1 MCKCSA
7 TTHMWILLAWFSLG
21 GGGGRKRGYK
31 PLKLGFGMIAS
42 AEAKTTNTLNYYLI
56 IQVPICLCYC

>member
-1 MCKCSA
+1 MFCHYTYVDIIC
-7 TTHMWILLAWFSLG
+7 MVFFG

>member
-1 MCKCSA
+1 
-7 TTHMWILLAWFSLG
+7 MWILLAWFSLG

-42 AEAKTTNTLNYYLI
+42 TEAKTTNTLNCYLI